1 MQLKKTLA
9 CRCNDKLRNIKC
21 IILLAHFSS
30 HPADTRISSA
40 HQLIQKPFSLIRS
53 PLAGTFSQRKT
64 SNHFFNALLST
75 SYFSG
80 FAVLAARP
88 LSYDWKI
95 FYLFFFQV
103 RRVFYGTPKS
113 EATSLLGV
121 PSPKS
126 LRALQLR
133 FKELSE
139 L

>member
-1 MQLKKTLA
+1 MHYTSCPFFWPSCRYPDIVSSLA
-9 CRCNDKLRNIKC
+9 NPK
-21 IILLAHFSS
+21 A
-30 HPADTRISSA
+30 
-40 HQLIQKPFSLIRS
+40 FSLIRG
-53 PLAGTFSQRKT
+53 PLAGMFSQRKT
-64 SNHFFNALLST
+64 SNHFFNALIST
-75 SYFSG
+75 SYFSS
-80 FAVLAARP
+80 FTVLAARP

-103 RRVFYGTPKS
+103 RKVFYGTPKS

-121 PSPKS
+121 PFPKS